1 MAGNESFRF
10 VTEKELP
17 AATESLGDLIGHT
30 AAAQQFW
37 QRRLCVVDGVFGLM
51 LQTPTLMIRQ
61 SDVFYEIAPETEG
74 GALAAWLRVLPLAF
88 PLAEGVALLQGE
100 GSPEAEIERR
110 RLIVE
115 KRNATRAEIA
125 AKRKRASDQAAEA
138 NRESTDFRQ
147 ADWERTLTELG
158 RFGTALAHLVNQRDP
173 ALARDL
179 RGLVANGSQS
189 KDGRMPSSL
198 LRFPRLNWWA
208 SPTSVTDSEWW
219 VQKKGN
225 SSVE

>member
-100 GSPEAEIERR
+100 ANPEAEIERR

-125 AKRKRASDQAAEA
+125 AKRQRASDQAAEA

-158 RFGTALAHLVNQRDP
+158 RFGTALAKLVEQRDP

-179 RGLVANGSQS
+179 RELVANGSQS
-189 KDGRMPSSL
+189 RDGRTPSTA
-198 LRFPRLNWWA
+198 LRFPRLKWWQ
-208 SPTSVTDSEWW
+208 STPQLDSEWW
-219 VQKKGN
+219 KRATDKPAT
-225 SSVE
+225 

>member
-17 AATESLGDLIGHT
+17 SATESLGDLIGHT
-30 AAAQQFW
+30 EAAQQCW

-51 LQTPTLMIRQ
+51 LQTPALMIRQ
-61 SDVFYEIAPETEG
+61 SDVFYAIAPEVEG
-74 GALAAWLRVLPLAF
+74 GALTAWLRVLPLAF
-88 PLAEGVALLQGE
+88 PLAEGVALLQSE
-100 GSPEAEIERR
+100 ANPEAEIERR

-115 KRNATRAEIA
+115 KRNSTRAEIA
-125 AKRKRASDQAAEA
+125 AKRQRASDQAAEA

-147 ADWERTLTELG
+147 ADWERGLTELG
-158 RFGTALAHLVNQRDP
+158 RFATGLALLVEKRDP
-173 ALARDL
+173 ALANDL

-189 KDGRMPSSL
+189 RDGRTPSSG
-198 LRFPRLNWWA
+198 LRFPRLAWWP

-219 VQKKGN
+219 LSKEKRSG
-225 SSVE
+225 E